1 MSISV
6 CLASYNGNKFI
17 RDQIVSILK
26 QLNYDDEIIVVDDFS
41 TDNTVELISSFNEP
55 RIRIYLNKSN
65 LGHVKS
71 FARAISYAKNE
82 FIFLSDQDD
91 IWVDGRVLKILNC
104 LSASKMSLLTSNSAF
119 IDKKGLHLDYNMRPI
134 KSKESNQNL
143 LNILRI
149 FNGSISY
156 YGCTMA
162 FNRKVSQI
170 ALPIPAYIES
180 HDLWIALIGNISGSN
195 IHIDDVTI
203 YRRIHGNNSTDTN
216 RSLSKKIYSR
226 LIFLISVFHV
236 ISRICIFKVKFF
248 LACLTKNT

>member
-17 RDQIVSILK
+17 HDQIVSILK

-41 TDNTVELISSFNEP
+41 TDNTVELINSFNDS
-55 RIRIYLNKSN
+55 RIKIYLNESN

-71 FARAISYAKNE
+71 FARAISHAKNE

-91 IWVDGRVLKILNC
+91 IWVDGRVLKILDF

-119 IDKKGLHLDYNMRPI
+119 IDIKGLHLNYKIRPI
-134 KSKESNQNL
+134 KSRESNKNL

-149 FNGSISY
+149 FIGSISY

-162 FNRKVSQI
+162 FNRNISQI
-170 ALPIPAYIES
+170 ALPVPAYVES
-180 HDLWIALIGNISGSN
+180 HDLWVALIGNILGSN
-195 IHIDDVTI
+195 FHIDDVTI
-203 YRRIHGNNSTDTN
+203 YRRIHGNNSTNPT
-216 RSLSKKIYSR
+216 RSLFKKIYSR
-226 LIFLISVFHV
+226 FIFLISVVH
-236 ISRICIFKVKFF
+236 IIYRICICKIKEF
-248 LACLTKNT
+248 